1 MQNLVTAQEMK
12 AADKRT
18 SEQFGL
24 DSLVLMERAALS
36 AKEILSKQFPGA
48 DRFLFFCGAGN
59 NGGDGLALARML
71 FLEQKQVEVVMVG
84 ESARCTPEK
93 AQNFI

>member
-36 AKEILSKQFPGA
+36 AKEILSKQFSGA
-48 DRFLFFCGAGN
+48 DRFLFFA
-59 NGGDGLALARML
+59 
-71 FLEQKQVEVVMVG
+71 EQAIMVEMDWLWQ
-84 ESARCTPEK
+84 ECFFWSKSRWK
-93 AQNFI
+93 